1 VTSIMSLMYM
11 YKAKIIS
18 TNFINYNVKRFI
30 IEKPEGLTYRP
41 GETAHI
47 SLNLPGW
54 EDKVRSFTFTSLN
67 NWPFLEFIIKIYDDH
82 EGVTHALGKLNAGA
96 ELLIHDVFGSLEYRG
111 PGIFIAGGTGI
122 TPFIAIFRALF
133 LTQNLR
139 NAGLIY
145 SNHSK
150 EDVILH
156 DELSRMLGPAYMN
169 VFTRQGVIGFKER
182 KIDRDFLIQA
192 ISDFSHYFYICG
204 PSSFTKDITEN
215 LISLGA
221 RTSSLII

>member
-1 VTSIMSLMYM
+1 MDKV
-11 YKAKIIS
+11 KIIS
-18 TNFINYNVKRFI
+18 TNYINYNVKRFVV
-30 IEKPEGLTYRP
+30 EKPAGLVYRP
-41 GETAHI
+41 GQSAHLSI
-47 SLNLPGW
+47 NLPGW
-54 EDKVRSFTFTSLN
+54 EHQVRSFTFTSLN

-82 EGVTHALGKLNAGA
+82 EGVTKEMGKLNAGA
-96 ELLIHDVFGSLEYRG
+96 ELLIHDTFGSIEYRG

-139 NAGLIY
+139 HAGLIY

-156 DELSRMLGPAYMN
+156 DELARMLGPAYMN

-182 KIDRDFLIQA
+182 KIDRQFLIEA
-192 ISDFSHYFYICG
+192 ISDFSHNFYVCG
-204 PSSFTKDITEN
+204 PKTFTNDIQDA
-215 LISLGA
+215 LVSLGA
-221 RTSSLII
+221 RKASLIV

>member
-1 VTSIMSLMYM
+1 METL
-11 YKAKIIS
+11 KIIS
-18 TNFINYNVKRFI
+18 TNYINYNVKRFVV
-30 IEKPEGLTYRP
+30 ERPQKLLYRP
-41 GETAHI
+41 GQSALLSI
-47 SLNLPGW
+47 NLPGW
-54 EDKVRSFTFTSLN
+54 EDQIRSFTFTSLN

-82 EGVTHALGKLNAGA
+82 EGVTKQLGKLNAGA
-96 ELLIHDVFGSLEYRG
+96 ELLLHDINGSIEYRG

-139 NAGLIY
+139 NVGLIY

-169 VFTRQGVIGFKER
+169 VLTRQGIIGFKER
-182 KIDRDFLIQA
+182 KIDREFLIQA
-192 ISDFSHYFYICG
+192 ISDFSHNFYVCG
-204 PSSFTKDITEN
+204 PANFTNEISDI

-221 RTSSLII
+221 KPALLIV